1 MKAIKI
7 NVEKKELEYVELTD
21 DYKDIY
27 NHIGNG
33 CSNFEVPITFENEDT
48 IFSDEEICLREN
60 DIKGGFIMENW
71 SYPLLN
77 NGILLGCNLEG
88 DSTDCKSTIED
99 LKDKIFFVN
108 VDDCKIWARKV
119 INTPPQIIS
128 L

>member
-33 CSNFEVPITFENEDT
+33 CSIFEVPITFENEDV
-48 IFSDEEICLREN
+48 IFTDEEICLREN

-71 SYPLLN
+71 RYPLLN
-77 NGILLGCNLEG
+77 NGIILGNLEG
-88 DSTDCKSTIED
+88 DSVDCQSTIED
-99 LKDKIFFVN
+99 LEDKIIFV
-108 VDDCKIWARKV
+108 DIEDCKIWARKV
-119 INTPPQIIS
+119 SNTPPQIIS
-128 L
+128 W